1 MAVISLKGLLM
12 DKGGHSVDRWR
23 DQVVQQLH
31 VADQTARNVVKD
43 WSRFNGPG
51 NDYITLCYTQRGGS
65 HVKRFD
71 LPEARVGDLRWRVM
85 IKGQKFGFALH
96 SFVRLTSGVRERV
109 DNSAK
114 VASMISH
121 MKTESPELV
130 ERMYAYDAVA
140 MRLRA
145 EIDSYQAI
153 FKSLVMAQVWKDD
166 VSCQSFSFVDS
177 KTILQRSAVKNFEV

>member
-31 VADQTARNVVKD
+31 AADQTARNVAKD
-43 WSRFNGPG
+43 WNRFHGPESE
-51 NDYITLCYTQRGGS
+51 YITLCYSPRAGS

-71 LPEARVGDLRWRVM
+71 VPETRIGDLRWRVM
-85 IKGQKFGFALH
+85 TKGQQFGFGLH

-114 VASMISH
+114 VASMINH
-121 MKTESPELV
+121 MKAESPALV
-130 ERMYAYDAVA
+130 ERLYAYDAVSL
-140 MRLRA
+140 RLRA

-166 VSCQSFSFVDS
+166 VSGQSLSLSES
-177 KTILQRSAVKNFEV
+177 KRILQRSADKSFDV